1 MKKRNLYMG
10 LTGALFLVCG
20 FLFTLSGS
28 GIAEE
33 KPILRDQTYAIEGM
47 TCAACPITVKK
58 AMSRVD
64 GVESVSVDFKE
75 KTATVLFDPKKT
87 TGNAIAK
94 ASTAVGFPATIAK
107 QGQHE

>member
-20 FLFTLSGS
+20 LVFTLSGS

-33 KPILRDQTYAIEGM
+33 KPLLLEQTYVIEGM

-64 GVESVSVDFKE
+64 GVESVSVNFKE
-75 KTATVLFDPKKT
+75 KTATVLFDPDT
-87 TGNAIAK
+87 TTSDVIAK
-94 ASTAVGFPATIAK
+94 ASTAVGFPATTIK
-107 QGQHE
+107 QDQHE

>member
-1 MKKRNLYMG
+1 MKKIDLFMG
-10 LTGALFLVCG
+10 VTVAMLMACWLVLTLTDIGM
-20 FLFTLSGS
+20 
-28 GIAEE
+28 AEE
-33 KPILRDQTYAIEGM
+33 KLLLVDQTYAIEGM

-75 KTATVLFDPKKT
+75 KTATVLFDPDT
-87 TGNAIAK
+87 TTSDVIAK
-94 ASTAVGFPATIAK
+94 ASTAVGFPATTIK